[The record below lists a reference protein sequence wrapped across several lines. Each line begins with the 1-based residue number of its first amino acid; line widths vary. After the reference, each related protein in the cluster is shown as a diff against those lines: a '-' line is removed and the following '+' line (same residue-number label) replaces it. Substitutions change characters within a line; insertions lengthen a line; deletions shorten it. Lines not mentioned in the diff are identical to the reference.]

1 MKKVMLGILVVIPII
16 IMLIVGL
23 VTSFVSTQAYIGVES
38 VSLDRD
44 TVQISLSDVEQ
55 DANGRYIVDLD
66 DYINVTVLPERA
78 TNKTVEWQIQGD
90 VEVTTSGVPG
100 AELVEASDEGYQVV
114 DTNTTGLLEITGYC
128 TFRVSASAEGYI
140 DTCLVEVTDSDVQNI
155 TLSGQNELST
165 GEKTMLTAAY
175 DPAGSMVTEGRWE
188 SDNPSVAT
196 VDANGVVTAV
206 GEGRAVIYMYATQ
219 NKATEEIGKLSE
231 VRSEGFAVNVTAG
244 ASLFGSTVYTAD
256 RRVDLAAS
264 GVADASS
271 ATDGVIEDGI
281 LIINEGAS
289 SATVSSPAGDV
300 MFVVCG
306 ADDFV
311 IANADFFAYDSDSED
326 TYTLGI
332 GEIPLDLDAEW
343 LADIGASDD
352 APEAKWSSSDESV
365 ATVDENGVV
374 TAVSKGEVTIT
385 ATVAGNSR
393 AIRLFAVEKTSVFRL
408 QLDESSLAVGLAR
421 ETVFAAYRFD
431 PEHEL
436 TQADYDRGT
445 EYYVDNVLEIALSL
459 PVAPEEADDRAE
471 FYDAFIFETDRPELA
486 SFEGNVL
493 VFNADAIKER
503 TDITI
508 SVRARYPRNPSLAAQ
523 TLTITVIPAVE
534 VNDVNEFF
542 VAARSTQTFTK
553 LFNGLNENNEVT
565 HRYDANTPAYDGDIV
580 LGSDIAYC
588 DTKTGEPLLTA
599 LDVTAEKYQ
608 YNNYEAQICC
618 SLYGNNHRIFASQ
631 SFMTK
636 YNCALV
642 IVRDEDAVVSNVT
655 ISPNNDVGDEI
666 QAASDAKGIKGYAIQ
681 FRTVS
686 YDDEYVNDDLT
697 VCRLE
702 YSIIQNA
709 GTGIGLHGVDLT
721 IDGCIVR
728 NMGGTGIYVPTNME
742 SEESA
747 QQSDGRKGDVKYSI
761 LRTHNLVMS
770 NLIGTGMS
778 FHYVDFSNNDYKKQ
792 YADQKA
798 AAGQVSTLIQTGF
811 LDIYNW
817 QSTDA
822 LSLID
827 KDSIGESEA
836 ALIDPAMV
844 LLEEALKNPKFA
856 YLIKDYDSNQYVHF
870 GFIST
875 GLGEKSYLNP
885 SFEDERF
892 VELSTDMFKDIG
904 GLGGTILGMLPNPIR
919 VWCYTASESAIVP
932 GATYTVNTRF
942 IDRLHQD

>member
-1 MKKVMLGILVVIPII
+1 MKKVMLGVLVVIPII

-38 VSLDRD
+38 VSMDRD
-44 TVQISLSDVEQ
+44 TVQIFWSDVEE
-55 DANGRYIVDLD
+55 DANGRYIVNLN

-90 VEVTTSGVPG
+90 IEVTTSGVPG
-100 AELVEASDEGYQVV
+100 VELVEASDDGYKVV

-128 TFRVSASAEGYI
+128 TFRVSVNAEGYL
-140 DTCLVEVTDSDVQNI
+140 DTCLVEVTDSDVQSI
-155 TLSGQNELST
+155 TLSGENELFT
-165 GEKTMLTAAY
+165 GDKTMLSSAY
-175 DPAGSMVTEGRWE
+175 NPVGSMVTEGRWE

-206 GEGRAVIYMYATQ
+206 GEGSAVIYMYATQ
-219 NKATEEIGKLSE
+219 NGTGEE
-231 VRSEGFAVNVTAG
+231 VRSEGFTVTVKAG
-244 ASLFGSTVYTAD
+244 ASLFGSTVYTAE
-256 RRVDLAAS
+256 RSVDLAAA
-264 GVADASS
+264 GVADAAA
-271 ATDGVIEDGI
+271 ATGGVIEDGVLVI
-281 LIINEGAS
+281 DDGAS

-300 MFVVCG
+300 TFVVCG

-311 IANADFFAYDSDSED
+311 IANADFFAYDPDSED

-343 LADIGASDD
+343 LADIGAQDE
-352 APEAKWSSSDESV
+352 APSATWSSSDESV

-385 ATVAGNSR
+385 ATVAGVSKE
-393 AIRLFAVEKTSVFRL
+393 IRLFAVEKISIFRL

-421 ETVFAAYRFD
+421 ETVFASYRFD
-431 PEHEL
+431 PTHEL
-436 TQADYDRGT
+436 TQDDYDRGT
-445 EYYVDNVLEIALSL
+445 EFYVDNVLEIALSL
-459 PVAPEEADDRAE
+459 PVVPEEADDRAE
-471 FYDAFIFETDRPELA
+471 FYDAFIFKTDRPELA

-493 VFNADAIKER
+493 VFNADAISER

-508 SVRARYPRNPSLAAQ
+508 SVSARYPRNPSLAAQ

-553 LFNGLNENNEVT
+553 LFDGLS
-565 HRYDANTPAYDGDIV
+565 HRYDPNTPAFDGDIV

-588 DTKTGEPLLTA
+588 DTETGEPLLTA

-618 SLYGNNHRIFASQ
+618 SLYGNNHRIYASR
-631 SFMTK
+631 SFMTE
-636 YNCALV
+636 YNCCLV
-642 IVRDEDAVVSNVT
+642 TVREEGAVVSNVT

-666 QAASDAKGIKGYAIQ
+666 QAASDAQGIKGYAIQ

-686 YDDEYVNDDLT
+686 YDDEYVNDNLT
-697 VCRLE
+697 ACRLE

-709 GTGIGLHGVDLT
+709 GTGIGLHGVDFT

-742 SEESA
+742 DKESA
-747 QQSDGRKGDVKYSI
+747 HDEDGDGIEGDVKYSI

-778 FHYVDFSNNDYKKQ
+778 FHYVNFSNNDYKKQ
-792 YADQKA
+792 FADQKA

-827 KDSIGESEA
+827 KDSIDDTAA
-836 ALIDPAMV
+836 ALIEPAMA
-844 LLEEALKNPKFA
+844 LLKTALENPKFA
-856 YLIKDYDSNQYVHF
+856 YLIKDYDGTSYVHF
-870 GFIST
+870 GFVST
-875 GLGEKSYLNP
+875 GLSEKSYLNP

-892 VELSTDMFKDIG
+892 VELSTDMFREIG
-904 GLGGTILGMLPNPIR
+904 GSGVILGMLPNPIR
-919 VWCYTASESAIVP
+919 VWCYTASEGDIVP

>member
-1 MKKVMLGILVVIPII
+1 MKKVMLGVLVVIPII

-38 VSLDRD
+38 VSMDRD
-44 TVQISLSDVEQ
+44 TVQIFWSDVEE
-55 DANGRYIVDLD
+55 DANGRYIVNLN

-90 VEVTTSGVPG
+90 IEVTTSGVPG
-100 AELVEASDEGYQVV
+100 VELVEASDDGYKVV

-128 TFRVSASAEGYI
+128 TFRVSVNAEGYL
-140 DTCLVEVTDSDVQNI
+140 DTCLVEVTDSDVQSI
-155 TLSGQNELST
+155 TLSGENELFT
-165 GEKTMLTAAY
+165 GDKTMLSAAY
-175 DPAGSMVTEGRWE
+175 NPVGSMVTEGRWE

-206 GEGRAVIYMYATQ
+206 GEGSAVIYMYATQ
-219 NKATEEIGKLSE
+219 NGTGEE
-231 VRSEGFAVNVTAG
+231 VRSEGFTVTVKAG
-244 ASLFGSTVYTAD
+244 ASLFGSTVYTAE
-256 RRVDLAAS
+256 RRVDLAAA
-264 GVADASS
+264 GVADAAA
-271 ATDGVIEDGI
+271 ATGGVIEDGVLVI
-281 LIINEGAS
+281 DDGAS

-300 MFVVCG
+300 TFVVCG

-311 IANADFFAYDSDSED
+311 IANADFFAYDPDSED

-343 LADIGASDD
+343 LADIGAQDE
-352 APEAKWSSSDESV
+352 APSATWSSSDESV

-385 ATVAGNSR
+385 ATVAGVSKE
-393 AIRLFAVEKTSVFRL
+393 IRLFAVEKISIFRL

-421 ETVFAAYRFD
+421 ETVFASYRFD
-431 PEHEL
+431 PTHEL
-436 TQADYDRGT
+436 TQDDYDRGT
-445 EYYVDNVLEIALSL
+445 EFYVDNVLEIALSL
-459 PVAPEEADDRAE
+459 PVVPEEADDRAE
-471 FYDAFIFETDRPELA
+471 FYDAFIFKTDRPELA

-493 VFNADAIKER
+493 VFNADAISER

-508 SVRARYPRNPSLAAQ
+508 SVSARYPRNPSLAAQ

-553 LFNGLNENNEVT
+553 LFDGLS
-565 HRYDANTPAYDGDIV
+565 HRYDPNTPAFDGDIV

-588 DTKTGEPLLTA
+588 DTETGEPLLTA

-618 SLYGNNHRIFASQ
+618 SLYGNNHRIYASR
-631 SFMTK
+631 SFMTE
-636 YNCALV
+636 YNCCLV
-642 IVRDEDAVVSNVT
+642 TVREEGAVVSNVT

-666 QAASDAKGIKGYAIQ
+666 QAASDAQGIKGYAIQ

-686 YDDEYVNDDLT
+686 YDDEYVNDNLT
-697 VCRLE
+697 ACRLE

-709 GTGIGLHGVDLT
+709 GTGIGLHGVDFT

-742 SEESA
+742 DKESA
-747 QQSDGRKGDVKYSI
+747 HDEDGDGIEGDVKYSI

-778 FHYVDFSNNDYKKQ
+778 FHYVNFSNNDYKKQ
-792 YADQKA
+792 FADQKA

-827 KDSIGESEA
+827 KDSIDDTAA
-836 ALIDPAMV
+836 ALIEPAMA
-844 LLEEALKNPKFA
+844 LLRTALENQKFA
-856 YLIKDYDSNQYVHF
+856 YLIKDYDGTSYVHF
-870 GFIST
+870 GFVST
-875 GLGEKSYLNP
+875 GLSEKSYLNP
-885 SFEDERF
+885 TFEDERF
-892 VELSTDMFKDIG
+892 VELSTDMFREIG
-904 GLGGTILGMLPNPIR
+904 GSGVILGMLPNPIR
-919 VWCYTASESAIVP
+919 VWCYTASEGDIVP

>member
-1 MKKVMLGILVVIPII
+1 MKKVMLGVLVVIPII

-23 VTSFVSTQAYIGVES
+23 VTSFVSIQASIGVES
-38 VSLDRD
+38 VSMDRD
-44 TVQISLSDVEQ
+44 TVQIFWSDVKE
-55 DANGRYIVDLD
+55 DENGRYIVNLN

-90 VEVTTSGVPG
+90 IEVTTSGVPG
-100 AELVEASDEGYQVV
+100 AELVEVSDDGYKVV

-128 TFRVSASAEGYI
+128 TFRVSVSAEGYL
-140 DTCLVEVTDSDVQNI
+140 DTCLVEVTDSDVRSI
-155 TLSGQNELST
+155 TLSGENELST

-175 DPAGSMVTEGRWE
+175 NPAGSMVTEGRWE

-206 GEGRAVIYMYATQ
+206 GEGSAVIYMCATQ
-219 NKATEEIGKLSE
+219 NGTGEE
-231 VRSEGFAVNVTAG
+231 VRSEGFTVTVKAG
-244 ASLFGSTVYTAD
+244 ASLFGSTVYTAE
-256 RRVDLAAS
+256 RSVNLAAA
-264 GVADASS
+264 GVADAAA
-271 ATDGVIEDGI
+271 ATGGVIEDGVLVI
-281 LIINEGAS
+281 DDGAS

-300 MFVVCG
+300 TFVVCG

-311 IANADFFAYDSDSED
+311 IANADFFAYDPDSED

-343 LADIGASDD
+343 LADIGAQDE
-352 APEAKWSSSDESV
+352 APSATWSSSDESV

-385 ATVAGNSR
+385 ATVAGVSKE
-393 AIRLFAVEKTSVFRL
+393 IRLFAVEKISIFRL

-421 ETVFAAYRFD
+421 ETVFASYRFD
-431 PEHEL
+431 PTHEL
-436 TQADYDRGT
+436 TQDDYDRGT
-445 EYYVDNVLEIALSL
+445 EFYVDNVLEIALSL
-459 PVAPEEADDRAE
+459 PVVPEEADDRAE
-471 FYDAFIFETDRPELA
+471 FYDAFVFKTDRPEFA

-493 VFNADAIKER
+493 VFNADAISER

-508 SVRARYPRNPSLAAQ
+508 SVSARYPRNPSLAAQ

-553 LFNGLNENNEVT
+553 LFDGLS
-565 HRYDANTPAYDGDIV
+565 HRYDPNTPAFDGDIV

-588 DTKTGEPLLTA
+588 DMETGEPLLTA

-618 SLYGNNHRIFASQ
+618 SLYGNSHRIYASR
-631 SFMTK
+631 SFMTE
-636 YNCALV
+636 YNCCLV
-642 IVRDEDAVVSNVT
+642 TVREEGAVVSNVT

-666 QAASDAKGIKGYAIQ
+666 QAASDAQGIKGYAIQ

-686 YDDEYVNDDLT
+686 YDDEYVNDNLT
-697 VCRLE
+697 ACRLE

-709 GTGIGLHGVDLT
+709 GTGIGLHGVDCT

-742 SEESA
+742 NEESA
-747 QQSDGRKGDVKYSI
+747 HAENGDGIEGDVKYSI

-778 FHYVDFSNNDYKKQ
+778 FHYVDFSNNPYKKQ

-817 QSTDA
+817 QYTEA
-822 LSLID
+822 LNLID
-827 KDSIGESEA
+827 KDSIDGTAA
-836 ALIDPAMV
+836 ALIEPAMA
-844 LLEEALKNPKFA
+844 LLKTALENPKFA
-856 YLIKDYDSNQYVHF
+856 YLIKDYDGTSYVHF
-870 GFIST
+870 GFVST
-875 GLGEKSYLNP
+875 GLSEKSYLNP

-919 VWCYTASESAIVP
+919 VWCYTAEESDIVP

>member
-1 MKKVMLGILVVIPII
+1 MKKVMLGVLVIIPII

-38 VSLDRD
+38 VSMDRD
-44 TVQISLSDVEQ
+44 TVQIFWSDVEE
-55 DANGRYIVDLD
+55 DANGRYIVNLN

-90 VEVTTSGVPG
+90 IEVTTSGVPG
-100 AELVEASDEGYQVV
+100 VELVEASDDGYTAV

-128 TFRVSASAEGYI
+128 TFRVSVNAEGYL
-140 DTCLVEVTDSDVQNI
+140 DTCLVEVTDSDVQSI
-155 TLSGQNELST
+155 TLSGENELFT
-165 GEKTMLTAAY
+165 GDKTMLSAAY
-175 DPAGSMVTEGRWE
+175 NPVGSMVTEGRWE

-206 GEGRAVIYMYATQ
+206 GEGSAVIYMYATQ
-219 NKATEEIGKLSE
+219 NGTGEE
-231 VRSEGFAVNVTAG
+231 VRSEGFTVTVKAG
-244 ASLFGSTVYTAD
+244 ASLFGSTVYTAE
-256 RRVDLAAS
+256 RSVDLAAA
-264 GVADASS
+264 GVADAAA
-271 ATDGVIEDGI
+271 ATGGVIEDGVLVI
-281 LIINEGAS
+281 DDGAS

-300 MFVVCG
+300 TFVVCG

-311 IANADFFAYDSDSED
+311 IANADFFAYDPDSED

-343 LADIGASDD
+343 LADIGAQDE
-352 APEAKWSSSDESV
+352 APSATWSSSDESV

-385 ATVAGNSR
+385 ATVAGVSKE
-393 AIRLFAVEKTSVFRL
+393 IRLFAVEKISIFRL

-421 ETVFAAYRFD
+421 ETVFASYRFD
-431 PEHEL
+431 PTHEL
-436 TQADYDRGT
+436 TEDDYDRGT
-445 EYYVDNVLEIALSL
+445 EFYVDNVLEIALSL
-459 PVAPEEADDRAE
+459 PVVPEEADDRAE
-471 FYDAFIFETDRPELA
+471 FYDAFVFETDRPELA

-493 VFNADAIKER
+493 VFNADAISER

-508 SVRARYPRNPSLAAQ
+508 SVSARYPRNPSLAAQ

-553 LFNGLNENNEVT
+553 LFDGLS
-565 HRYDANTPAYDGDIV
+565 HRYDPNTPAFDGDIV

-588 DTKTGEPLLTA
+588 DTETGEPLLTA

-618 SLYGNNHRIFASQ
+618 SLYGNNHRIYASQ
-631 SFMTK
+631 SFMTE
-636 YNCALV
+636 YNCCLV
-642 IVRDEDAVVSNVT
+642 TVREEGAVVSNVT

-666 QAASDAKGIKGYAIQ
+666 QAASDAQGIKGYAIQ

-686 YDDEYVNDDLT
+686 YDDEYVNDNLT
-697 VCRLE
+697 ACRLE

-709 GTGIGLHGVDLT
+709 GTGIGLHGVDFT

-742 SEESA
+742 NEESA
-747 QQSDGRKGDVKYSI
+747 HDEDGDGIEGDVKYSI

-778 FHYVDFSNNDYKKQ
+778 FHYVNFSNNDYKKQ
-792 YADQKA
+792 FADQKA

-827 KDSIGESEA
+827 KDSIDDTAA
-836 ALIDPAMV
+836 ALIEPAMA
-844 LLEEALKNPKFA
+844 LLRTALENQKFA
-856 YLIKDYDSNQYVHF
+856 YLIKDYDGTSYVHF
-870 GFIST
+870 GFVST
-875 GLGEKSYLNP
+875 GLSEKSYLNP

-892 VELSTDMFKDIG
+892 VELSTDMFREIG
-904 GLGGTILGMLPNPIR
+904 GSGVILGMLPNPIR
-919 VWCYTASESAIVP
+919 VWCYTASEGDIVP

>member
-1 MKKVMLGILVVIPII
+1 MKKVMLGVLVVIPII

-38 VSLDRD
+38 VSMDRD
-44 TVQISLSDVEQ
+44 TVQIFWSDVEE
-55 DANGRYIVDLD
+55 DANGRYIVNLN

-90 VEVTTSGVPG
+90 IEVTTSGVPG
-100 AELVEASDEGYQVV
+100 VELVEVSDDGYKVV

-128 TFRVSASAEGYI
+128 TFRVSVNAEGYL
-140 DTCLVEVTDSDVQNI
+140 DTCLVEVTDSDVQSI
-155 TLSGQNELST
+155 TLSGENELFT
-165 GEKTMLTAAY
+165 GDKTMLSSAY
-175 DPAGSMVTEGRWE
+175 NPVGSMVTEGRWE

-206 GEGRAVIYMYATQ
+206 GEGSAVIYMYATQ
-219 NKATEEIGKLSE
+219 NGTGEE
-231 VRSEGFAVNVTAG
+231 VRSEGFTVTVKAG
-244 ASLFGSTVYTAD
+244 ASLFGSTVYTAE
-256 RRVDLAAS
+256 RSVDLAAA
-264 GVADASS
+264 GVADAAA
-271 ATDGVIEDGI
+271 ATGGVIEDGVLVI
-281 LIINEGAS
+281 DDGAS

-300 MFVVCG
+300 TFVVCG

-311 IANADFFAYDSDSED
+311 IANADFFAYDPDSED

-343 LADIGASDD
+343 LADIGAQDE
-352 APEAKWSSSDESV
+352 APSATWSSSDESV

-385 ATVAGNSR
+385 ATVAGVSKE
-393 AIRLFAVEKTSVFRL
+393 IRLFAVEKISIFRL

-421 ETVFAAYRFD
+421 ETVFASYRFD
-431 PEHEL
+431 PTHEL
-436 TQADYDRGT
+436 TEDDYDRGT
-445 EYYVDNVLEIALSL
+445 EFYVDNVLEIALSL
-459 PVAPEEADDRAE
+459 PVVPEEADDRAE
-471 FYDAFIFETDRPELA
+471 FYDAFVFETDRPELA

-493 VFNADAIKER
+493 VFNADAISER

-508 SVRARYPRNPSLAAQ
+508 SVSARYPRNPSLAAQ

-553 LFNGLNENNEVT
+553 LFDGLS
-565 HRYDANTPAYDGDIV
+565 HRYDPNTPAFDGDIV

-588 DTKTGEPLLTA
+588 DTETGEPLLTA

-618 SLYGNNHRIFASQ
+618 SLYGNNHRIYASQ
-631 SFMTK
+631 SFMTE
-636 YNCALV
+636 YNCCLV
-642 IVRDEDAVVSNVT
+642 TVREEGAVVSNVT

-666 QAASDAKGIKGYAIQ
+666 QAASDAQGIKGYAIQ

-686 YDDEYVNDDLT
+686 YDDEYVNDNLT
-697 VCRLE
+697 ACRLE

-709 GTGIGLHGVDLT
+709 GTGIGLHGVDFT

-742 SEESA
+742 NEESA
-747 QQSDGRKGDVKYSI
+747 HDEDGDGIEGDVKYSI

-778 FHYVDFSNNDYKKQ
+778 FHYVNFSNNDYKKQ
-792 YADQKA
+792 FADQKA

-827 KDSIGESEA
+827 KDSIDDTAA
-836 ALIDPAMV
+836 ALIEPAMA
-844 LLEEALKNPKFA
+844 LLRTALENQKFA
-856 YLIKDYDSNQYVHF
+856 YLIKDYDGTSYVHF
-870 GFIST
+870 GFVST
-875 GLGEKSYLNP
+875 GLSEKSYLNP

-892 VELSTDMFKDIG
+892 VELSTDMFREIG
-904 GLGGTILGMLPNPIR
+904 GSGVILGMLPNPIR
-919 VWCYTASESAIVP
+919 VWCYTASEGDIVP